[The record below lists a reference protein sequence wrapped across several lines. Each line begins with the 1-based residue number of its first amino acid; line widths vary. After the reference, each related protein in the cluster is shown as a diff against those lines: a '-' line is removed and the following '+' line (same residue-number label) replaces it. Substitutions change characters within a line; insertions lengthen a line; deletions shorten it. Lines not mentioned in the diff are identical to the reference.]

1 MERMKRALFCL
12 CLLFPLLFVGCSG
25 TKKVTNVL
33 TYRTPY
39 NGEVQ
44 VKALGEVVPEGAVL
58 LGSVSVGENGGMT
71 RTKDCT
77 YQAVIADIRSLAAG
91 MGGNAVVITKHK
103 EPSEWE
109 STCHQI
115 SANVYFIPENQ

>member
-1 MERMKRALFCL
+1 MKRVLFCL
-12 CLLFPLLFVGCSG
+12 CLLFPLLVAGCTG

-44 VKALGEVVPEGAVL
+44 VKALGEVVPEGSVL
-58 LGSVSVGENGGMT
+58 LGCGSVGENGGMT
-71 RTKDCT
+71 RTRDCT
-77 YQAVIADIRSLAAG
+77 YQAVISDVRSLAAG

-103 EPSEWE
+103 EPSEWK

-115 SANVYFIPENQ
+115 SANVYFIPNIEK

>member
-1 MERMKRALFCL
+1 MERIKRALFCL

-39 NGEVQ
+39 NGEVL
-44 VKALGEVVPEGAVL
+44 VKGLGEIVPEGAVL
-58 LGSVSVGENGGMT
+58 LGSVSVGEGGFT
-71 RTKDCT
+71 RTKNCT

-103 EPSEWE
+103 EPSVWE
-109 STCHQI
+109 SSCHQI
-115 SANVYFIPENQ
+115 SANVYFIPVNQ

>member
-1 MERMKRALFCL
+1 MERTKKILGSL
-12 CLLFPLLFVGCSG
+12 VLLFPLLIVGCTG

-39 NGEVQ
+39 HGEVQ

-77 YQAVIADIRSLAAG
+77 YQAVIADIRNLAAG
-91 MGGNAVVITKHK
+91 MGGNTVVITKHK
-103 EPSEWE
+103 EPSEWS

>member
-1 MERMKRALFCL
+1 MQKVHYV
-12 CLLFPLLFVGCSG
+12 LLILAFLLTGCAG

-39 NGEVQ
+39 HGEVQ
-44 VKALGEVVPEGAVL
+44 VKGLGEVVPDGSIL
-58 LGSVSVGENGGMT
+58 LGSVSVGENGGFT
-71 RTKDCT
+71 KTKDCT

-115 SANVYFIPENQ
+115 SANVYWIEPTE

>member
-1 MERMKRALFCL
+1 MKRVLFCL
-12 CLLFPLLFVGCSG
+12 FLLFPLLFVGCSG
-25 TKKVTNVL
+25 TKKATNVL

-44 VKALGEVVPEGAVL
+44 VKGLGEIVPEGAVL

-77 YQAVIADIRSLAAG
+77 YQAVIADIRNLAAG

-103 EPSEWE
+103 EPSEWR

-115 SANVYFIPENQ
+115 SANVYWFEPKK

>member
-1 MERMKRALFCL
+1 MKKVWIFVLLTSLL
-12 CLLFPLLFVGCSG
+12 CGCTG

-39 NGEVQ
+39 NGEVL
-44 VKALGEVVPEGAVL
+44 VKGLGEVIPDGSVL
-58 LGSVSVGENGGMT
+58 LGSVTVGENGGRT

-77 YQAVIADIRSLAAG
+77 YQAVISDIRKLAAG

-103 EPSEWE
+103 EPSEWR

-115 SANVYFIPENQ
+115 WANVYFLPSADK